1 MGLESQAAQLLGT
14 FQDTLN
20 IFNKNVYDVNI
31 FDSMISDIKLTNEN
45 KIQN

>member
-1 MGLESQAAQLLGT
+1 MGLESQAAQMLGI

-20 IFNKNVYDVNI
+20 IFNKNAYDVNI
-31 FDSMISDIKLTNEN
+31 FDSMVSDIKLTNEN